1 MVRKVRT
8 IVFMVMLSSL
18 SDISTSF
25 VKPTLAEIRPKE
37 GEITPYRELVQNKRR
52 ITKTKDKTKE
62 SKTKTKKQQNNE
74 HYCSNFSYHVL
85 HI

>member
-1 MVRKVRT
+1 
-8 IVFMVMLSSL
+8 MLSSL
-18 SDISTSF
+18 SEISTSF
-25 VKPTLAEIRPKE
+25 VKPTLAKISPKE

-52 ITKTKDKTKE
+52 ITKTK
-62 SKTKTKKQQNNE
+62 KQQNNE

>member
-1 MVRKVRT
+1 
-8 IVFMVMLSSL
+8 MLSSL

-25 VKPTLAEIRPKE
+25 VKPTLAKICPKE

-52 ITKTKDKTKE
+52 ITKTKNKTKE
-62 SKTKTKKQQNNE
+62 SKTKTKTKKQQNNE